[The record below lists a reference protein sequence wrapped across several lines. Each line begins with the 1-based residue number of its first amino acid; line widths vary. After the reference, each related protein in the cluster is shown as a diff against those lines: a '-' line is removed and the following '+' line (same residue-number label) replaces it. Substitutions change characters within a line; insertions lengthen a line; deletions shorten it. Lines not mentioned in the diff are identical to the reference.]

1 MFKRATLLLCL
12 LLPVACAS
20 SGGATGRDSSRLTAD
35 EIQSVDVSTLYDVVQ
50 RLRPRW
56 LDVRATTGFNGTDDI
71 VVFQGQSLV
80 GGTETLRQFT
90 PAGWNTSMGR
100 GHPTRF
106 RVSAAGA
113 SKAPSSCIRPTRPS
127 LTGRAG
133 SISPPLRIARRSSL
147 GTRRA

>member
-90 PAGWNTSMGR
+90 PESVRWMEYLDGPRASNTLPGLGSR
-100 GHPTRF
+100 
-106 RVSAAGA
+106 RVEGA
-113 SKAPSSCIRPTRPS
+113 IVLHTTDPS
-127 LTGRAG
+127 
-133 SISPPLRIARRSSL
+133 
-147 GTRRA
+147 